1 MNSLL
6 RGRLTAVV
14 SLCASGLLVLTG
26 CTSAPAEPPEAAAPA
41 TPTPSAAWGDWADV
55 DGAVMSVGSTTDRV
69 IVSGLD
75 EPAVIVLDRST
86 GDEVWRIGS
95 DPDGDSSG
103 AEGASAENWTDDDWT
118 EGAAWE
124 HGLVLH
130 DDDTIYTQ
138 RGSGDGSLV
147 AYSAEDGSEFWR
159 VSPGT
164 LDACAPAD
172 AWALSPS
179 VSQSY
184 EAAESGQLILSHTQ
198 PADWDCHDGPNAT
211 RPGTLAMLVVDAT
224 TGEVTGD
231 PVRIAGTAIPGMS
244 MPDPSGRYI
253 DVPFELQASVNVIRV
268 DASTGEEQWAMLL
281 YPDPS
286 DFDPEL
292 GDSLGPAT
300 VTAAGEDRFLIQS
313 HTDGGLLATVEA
325 WADDHMETGD
335 VSVED
340 LNYELPCEYRMQRSS
355 AGDSYCLLLTSSPN
369 PDHDA
374 QFLVS
379 VADPST
385 GAATGE
391 PLAVPA
397 PASLID
403 TDEYYGYVDA
413 PTVVENDAL
422 IPASAR
428 GTDSPAIVLP
438 TDAGLQAVDV
448 AGGDAVWT
456 WDSGDDTAVAGH
468 VVPDVLEVVVGV
480 DDRAVGIDAL
490 TGNELWDEPAHGP
503 VFGVDDVITIT
514 DFMTGTT
521 RVRTTHPVG

>member
-6 RGRLTAVV
+6 RGRVTAVAA
-14 SLCASGLLVLTG
+14 LCASGLLLVTG
-26 CTSAPAEPPEAAAPA
+26 CTSTPGDSPEASPA

-55 DGAVMSVGSTTDRV
+55 DGAVMPVGSTTDRV

-75 EPAVIVLDRST
+75 ASTVIVLDRST
-86 GDEVWRIGS
+86 GDEVWRIGE
-95 DPDGDSSG
+95 DADGDGSG
-103 AEGASAENWTDDDWT
+103 ADGASMEDWTDGDWT
-118 EGAAWE
+118 EGTAWE

-130 DDDTIYTQ
+130 DEDTVYTQ

-147 AYSAEDGSEFWR
+147 AYSADDGSEVWR

-172 AWALSPS
+172 AWELSPS

-184 EAAESGQLILSHTQ
+184 EVPESGQLILSHTQ

-211 RPGTLAMLVVDAT
+211 HPGTLAMLVVDAT
-224 TGEVTGD
+224 TGEVTGE

-253 DVPFELQASVNVIRV
+253 DVPFELQTSVNVIRV
-268 DASTGEEQWAMLL
+268 DATTGEEHWAMLH

-292 GDSLGPAT
+292 DASLGPAT
-300 VTAAGEDRFLIQS
+300 VTATGEDRFLIQS
-313 HTDGGLLATVEA
+313 HTDGGRLATVEA

-335 VSVED
+335 VTVED
-340 LNYELPCEYRMQRSS
+340 LDYEMPCEYRMQRSS
-355 AGDSYCLLLTSSPN
+355 TGAPYCLLLTSSPD

-379 VADPST
+379 VGDPST
-385 GAATGE
+385 GAATVE

-403 TDEYYGYVDA
+403 TDEYYGFVEA
-413 PTVVENDAL
+413 PTSVENDAL

-428 GTDSPAIVLP
+428 GSEDPAIVLA

-448 AGGDAVWT
+448 ARGDTVWT
-456 WDSGDDTAVAGH
+456 WNSSEGTAVAGH
-468 VVPDVLEVVVGV
+468 VVPDALEVVVAV
-480 DDRAVGIDAL
+480 DDRVVGVDAL
-490 TGNELWDEPAHGP
+490 TGNKLWDEPADGP
-503 VFGVDDVITIT
+503 VFGVGDVITIT